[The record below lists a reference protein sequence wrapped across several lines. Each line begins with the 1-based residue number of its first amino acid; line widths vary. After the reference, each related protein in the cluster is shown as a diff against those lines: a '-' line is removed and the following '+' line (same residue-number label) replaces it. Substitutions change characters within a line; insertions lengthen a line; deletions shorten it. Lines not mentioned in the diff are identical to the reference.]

1 MGEESDK
8 EEDWPENGF
17 RKRRKRK
24 CKFND
29 FCFSL
34 YKSSKS

>member
-1 MGEESDK
+1 MGEASDK
-8 EEDWPENGF
+8 EEDWPENVF
-17 RKRRKRK
+17 RNWQKRK

-34 YKSSKS
+34 I